1 MLFGSDLTFFAGI
14 PHYKT
19 LFKQLLL
26 VFFMPINDEC
36 FLLKLHPRTLKKDHF
51 SRSNTHTRDCSTST
65 KRGAI
70 TISVFQIWTVLKKNI
85 FFCFRLRCGSTGV
98 VLSRKHFITAFMKY
112 HKECCW
118 CKSHWVFNLGKK
130 KKLNPSSH
138 LHLEEKE
145 KEEKRSDYAK
155 KYKTWWISLNIR
167 VNTFTIK
174 RGGNTQTQSQ
184 EVFLFFTNNTILFL

>member
-36 FLLKLHPRTLKKDHF
+36 FLLKPHPRTLKKDHF

-70 TISVFQIWTVLKKNI
+70 TISVFQIWTVPNSSFFFALGSVVGLQMWFCHENTLLQPLWNTTRNAADVKVTEYLTLERKKNWIHLLI
-85 FFCFRLRCGSTGV
+85 FILKRKKRKKREVITQKNIKLGGS
-98 VLSRKHFITAFMKY
+98 R
-112 HKECCW
+112 
-118 CKSHWVFNLGKK
+118 
-130 KKLNPSSH
+130 
-138 LHLEEKE
+138 
-145 KEEKRSDYAK
+145 
-155 KYKTWWISLNIR
+155 
-167 VNTFTIK
+167 
-174 RGGNTQTQSQ
+174 
-184 EVFLFFTNNTILFL
+184 